1 MDINVVNSCG
11 PLESKLIDLATGAE
25 STKRWIGLTSLT
37 QMDINSDSDVG
48 VFNFRV
54 QFHDSTD
61 LVNPVLT
68 SDFEVTLLDPCQTSY
83 FRQITGS

>member
-11 PLESKLIDLATGAE
+11 PLESKLIDLTTGAE
-25 STKRWIGLTSLT
+25 ATKRWIGLTSLT

-68 SDFEVTLLDPCQTSY
+68 SDFEVTLLDPCRTSY
-83 FRQITGS
+83 FRQITRS